1 MPLKPVD
8 SNLLYKSNNVH
19 IYQTST
25 LGEKEYFR
33 PATYAVV
40 TLAWWYFKIHDHSES
55 YIQIDLFI
63 GTRVIL

>member
-1 MPLKPVD
+1 MYVKKTLYAAEALLSQGFSSKRMPLKPVD

-25 LGEKEYFR
+25 LGEKQYFR

-40 TLAWWYFKIHDHSES
+40 RLA
-55 YIQIDLFI
+55 
-63 GTRVIL
+63 